1 MLIYNTTFHVEG
13 EAQLGPFLTFMRD
26 VYVPAAIRDGYLRNP
41 RFVRLLTDLGDN
53 LFGYAL
59 MCEVEDVQTLKRWKL
74 ETGRSLESSFHQ
86 TFGEKV
92 LMFST
97 SMKDVTEKVV
107 ST

>member
-13 EAQLGPFLTFMRD
+13 ENNLSPFLTYMRD
-26 VYVPAAIRDGYLRNP
+26 VYVPAAIRDGLLQNP
-41 RFVRLLTDLGDN
+41 RFVRLLTEVGDN

-59 MCEVEDVQTLKRWKL
+59 MCEVEAN
-74 ETGRSLESSFHQ
+74 FHQ
-86 TFGEKV
+86 QFGEKV

-107 ST
+107 GSE